1 MASGGVRGDVSPD
14 LVRAL
19 NEMRAVNEKPRR
31 IALLGS
37 APSSIKLAPF
47 DDANWEL
54 WGCSPGCSQHLKPE
68 QVHSW
73 FEIHAFDKSRIDLD
87 ADYIAFMRA
96 IRGPVLVSLLRT
108 CLEWLIAEEN
118 KQTGRNE
125 AAHDVTRETAETE
138 NRMRDVS
145 RPDDDAV
152 ARSLQDGQ
160 F

>member
-1 MASGGVRGDVSPD
+1 MASGGSRGDVSPG
-14 LVRAL
+14 VAHAL
-19 NEMRAVNEKPRR
+19 DEMRAAVEKPRR

-47 DDANWEL
+47 GDANWEL
-54 WGCSPGCSQHLKPE
+54 WGCSPGCSQHLKAD

-73 FEIHAFDKSRIDLD
+73 FEIHAFDKNRADLD

-96 IRGPVLVSLLRT
+96 IRGPVLISLLKT
-108 CLEWLIAEEN
+108 FLEWLIAEEN

-125 AAHDVTRETAETE
+125 AAYDITRKTAETE
-138 NRMRDVS
+138 SRMRDAP